1 MNYWRSCGHLALRRC
16 PVPSD
21 ADPAPAPHRSSS
33 RGLGRGLAALIPEGA
48 PLPAQPDVRIPTTDV
63 PIELVVPNPWQPR
76 SVMEPTALAEL
87 TDSIREHGIIQPLL
101 VSVEQDAAGATIYQL
116 IAGERRL
123 RAARAAG
130 LLRVPVTIRQSTPRE
145 LLELAIIE
153 NVQRADLSPL
163 EESSSYQRLIDEF
176 HLTQQEVAVRVGK
189 SRAAVA
195 NTLRLAALAP
205 ELQASL
211 ANGEITE
218 GHARALLGMDDSLDG
233 GARRRELWRMVVE
246 GGLNVRQTERLVRE
260 AMKPGLDAQTVPVAP
275 ATAEQQHE
283 ALAQALQR
291 SLGTKVT
298 MRRGKRGAGSL
309 TIHYYSDEELEGVL
323 DRLGIGEL

>member
-1 MNYWRSCGHLALRRC
+1 M
-16 PVPSD
+16 
-21 ADPAPAPHRSSS
+21 
-33 RGLGRGLAALIPEGA
+33 IPEGA
-48 PLPAQPDVRIPTTDV
+48 PPDVRIPTTDV
-63 PIELVVPNPWQPR
+63 AIDRVVPNPWQPR
-76 SVMEPTALAEL
+76 SFMEPAALAEL
-87 TDSIREHGIIQPLL
+87 TDSIRAHGIIQPLL
-101 VSVEQDAAGATIYQL
+101 VSVERDANGMEVYQL

-130 LLRVPVTIRQSTPRE
+130 LTRVPVTIRQSTPQE

-163 EESSSYQRLIDEF
+163 EESYSYQRLIDEF
-176 HLTQQEVAVRVGK
+176 HLTQQEVAIRVGK

-218 GHARALLGMDDSLDG
+218 GHARALLGMDDLT
-233 GARRRELWRMVVE
+233 RRRELWRMVVE

-260 AMKPGLDAQTVPVAP
+260 ASKPTPDAQTVAVAVAP
-275 ATAEQQHE
+275 AAAQQEHE

-298 MRRGKRGAGSL
+298 LRRGKRGAGSL

-323 DRLGIGEL
+323 DRLGIGEP